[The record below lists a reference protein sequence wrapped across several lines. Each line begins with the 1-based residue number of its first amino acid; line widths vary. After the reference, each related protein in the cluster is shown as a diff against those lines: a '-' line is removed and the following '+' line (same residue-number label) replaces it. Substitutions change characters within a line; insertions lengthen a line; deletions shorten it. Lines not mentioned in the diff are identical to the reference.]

1 MELISRR
8 RNERRG
14 KRRSKKNG
22 QEAVDIIEKWGLIEA
37 DFQREYGINLDKELD
52 TLSWRRFLT
61 LLAGLGMNS
70 TLINVISQAKQP
82 REQII
87 EDPVAAEKAVK
98 RAWGV

>member
-37 DFQREYGINLDKELD
+37 DFQRVYGINLVEELD
-52 TLSWRRFLT
+52 ALSWRRFLV
-61 LLAGLGMNS
+61 LLGGLGMNS
-70 TLINVISQAKQP
+70 TLINVISQAK
-82 REQII
+82 RHSEEVIK
-87 EDPVAAEKAVK
+87 DPQAAERAI
-98 RAWGV
+98 RQAWGV